1 MKRIRLEIDEI
12 KIYRPKKRWNLYFI
26 IVADHPTDGGKKII
40 THLPK
45 EQPIK
50 LHQRHKNKYQFDAD
64 QPGAEGLYVLSQDL
78 PENREANVHI
88 YMMHTRNPLRQFGET
103 LAHLEEEL
111 GENTFGIV
119 EDIMGN
125 SNPALVVAKKAV
137 SLVGKIIAKIPDR
150 KLGFVSCFERFG
162 PEFEN
167 EIEIDREK
175 EFSGPASIVYSW
187 SLED

>member
-1 MKRIRLEIDEI
+1 
-12 KIYRPKKRWNLYFI
+12 
-26 IVADHPTDGGKKII
+26 
-40 THLPK
+40 
-45 EQPIK
+45 
-50 LHQRHKNKYQFDAD
+50 
-64 QPGAEGLYVLSQDL
+64 
-78 PENREANVHI
+78 
-88 YMMHTRNPLRQFGET
+88 MMHTRNPLRQFGET